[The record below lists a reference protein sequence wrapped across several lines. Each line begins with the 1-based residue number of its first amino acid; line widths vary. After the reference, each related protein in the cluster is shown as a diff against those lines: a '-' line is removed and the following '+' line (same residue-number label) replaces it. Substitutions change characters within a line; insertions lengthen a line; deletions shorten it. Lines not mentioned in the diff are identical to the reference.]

1 VSGSGTAQLRPELQ
15 AAIRRISLSLVAM
28 GGVARHAGTV
38 AEPVAAVAPL
48 LEAIGDILGLPPGD
62 PTRIVALLLR
72 RGDTHHVVVAH
83 GLAPGPVPADAVP
96 ARLATDAVPLLYEDL
111 REPADFAPW
120 PNSPAPGA
128 AMFAPLSWNGCY
140 FGCIYCCSV
149 RPHTYTADDVSV
161 LGGFADLASLVW
173 IARAGPR

>member
-1 VSGSGTAQLRPELQ
+1 MCGRWRVGLVKAGA
-15 AAIRRISLSLVAM
+15 RRCTTNSYEVG
-28 GGVARHAGTV
+28 GGVAS
-38 AEPVAAVAPL
+38 
-48 LEAIGDILGLPPGD
+48 
-62 PTRIVALLLR
+62 
-72 RGDTHHVVVAH
+72 
-83 GLAPGPVPADAVP
+83 
-96 ARLATDAVPLLYEDL
+96 ARLATGAVPLLYQDL
-111 REPADFAPW
+111 RVPAAFAPW
-120 PNSPAPGA
+120 PYSPAPGA

>member
-1 VSGSGTAQLRPELQ
+1 MSGSGPPQLRPELQ
-15 AAIRRISLSLVAM
+15 AAIRRTSLSLVAM
-28 GGVARHAGTV
+28 GAAARHAGTV
-38 AEPVAAVAPL
+38 EEPAAAIAPL

-62 PTRIVALLLR
+62 PARLVALLVR
-72 RGDTHHVVVAH
+72 RGDTHHVVVGH

-96 ARLATDAVPLLYEDL
+96 DRLATGNAPLLYEDL

-120 PNSPAPGA
+120 PNNAARGA
-128 AMFAPLSWNGCY
+128 AMFAPLSWNARY

-149 RPHTYTADDVSV
+149 QPHTYTADDVSV